1 MANKKSK
8 SVNRRLFGSISNP
21 VDPTIEK
28 GKALAESSHEVNSF
42 LEERFSARGYLQKLS
57 HKNKWQKRFFIL
69 KGPFLMYWANK
80 SNSEPQ
86 QTRRNTDAC
95 STPETVIDLRCIVA
109 FELEENESVLVL
121 SSESKTIRLTGVA
134 QADMKHMP
142 MWLKACERAKEKAEQ
157 AVQTKSKRAT
167 VTDFVD
173 NSNSLPDSTEI
184 VTEEASLGNEFEI
197 NTTIINDTSSTEK
210 KLSPENVKEISPDP
224 IAESIG
230 MDNEAPI
237 PQLFHP
243 ATMLPPAPPSEKR
256 PPSNKTPVCGFF
268 FGNCK

>member
-42 LEERFSARGYLQKLS
+42 LEERFSAKGYLQKLS

-80 SNSEPQ
+80 ANSEPRD
-86 QTRRNTDAC
+86 TRRNADAC
-95 STPETVIDLRCIVA
+95 ATPEAVIDLRCIVE
-109 FELEENESVLVL
+109 FELEENKSILLL
-121 SSESKTIRLTGVA
+121 SSESKTIRLTCVTK
-134 QADMKHMP
+134 ADIVHMP
-142 MWLKACERAKEKAEQ
+142 MWLKACERAKRLAEQ
-157 AVQTKSKRAT
+157 AVQSKSKRAT
-167 VTDFVD
+167 VTHFVE
-173 NSNSLPDSTEI
+173 NPNSLPDSTEV
-184 VTEEASLGNEFEI
+184 VTEFEI
-197 NTTIINDTSSTEK
+197 NKTIIDDTSSIEK

-224 IAESIG
+224 IAESVD
-230 MDNEAPI
+230 MDNEAPM

-243 ATMLPPAPPSEKR
+243 ATMVPPAPPSEKR